1 MCRPDLSERE
11 KALPVCRA
19 SAAPFHV
26 IKLCNATAHGKQHTD
41 ECKYHFLPAVSA
53 RLAEGAV
60 GRKENANMRP
70 GEQITWSS
78 APLGYLHVGQ
88 IEEEGRETTEHRIFE
103 LNT

>member
-1 MCRPDLSERE
+1 MCRPYLSERE

-41 ECKYHFLPAVSA
+41 ECKYHLLPAVSA

-70 GEQITWSS
+70 GGADNPEHCSS
-78 APLGYLHVGQ
+78 RLFACGANRRGRKGNYRAQNAP
-88 IEEEGRETTEHRIFE
+88 
-103 LNT
+103 